1 MIPVSKLMQKK
12 TCVVI
17 LAALTIV
24 TFHQLVF
31 FNWTSDDAFISY
43 RYIENLISGKG
54 LVFNTG
60 EKVEG
65 YSNFLWITIL
75 FLLKFLGLS
84 PLWASK
90 IISYIASLLLVI
102 LAYRTAL
109 ATGLDN
115 FTSGLCSLTIS
126 FSTNIAYYSLSGLE
140 SVFYTFLLLTA
151 VFLNRIYEDKPVPKI
166 LIALYGVLLA
176 AAITRPEGIL
186 FLILSSIYHLLKKS
200 IAKKGV
206 ALKIILKI
214 QLLAFSVYCFFLIFR
229 YLYYGKI
236 LPNTFYAKPIGT
248 FVENGYNAFFSNF
261 FNAFLSG
268 SFLLVPL
275 LLLLSR
281 KKAMK
286 KYAFPLLFCGGQ
298 IIFMTYAGDWMA
310 FGRFFL
316 PILPIV
322 IILSASLNKEI
333 FSRKKNIHYNRLA
346 IFPSLIIFIFL
357 IAGNTYQT
365 YYALVHKNRYPYH
378 IMNSRSLI
386 DLGKKLKHDYT
397 KEKKLAVR
405 RIGAISYYSDL
416 EIIDILG
423 LTDNQIAHNIKTITT
438 IEIANEKNSSVVL
451 EKKPDIIILFASESI
466 FGGYIYE
473 KKQPRYRLYHIE
485 YLILNKAMKKGY
497 RIIQEKRFGSE
508 EIMIILAKEVYRLN
522 NKIKIN

>member
-1 MIPVSKLMQKK
+1 MQKK
-12 TCVVI
+12 TFAVI
-17 LAALTIV
+17 LAALAIV

-43 RYIENLISGKG
+43 RYVENLISGKG

-60 EKVEG
+60 ENVEG
-65 YSNFLWITIL
+65 YSNFLWVMIL
-75 FLLKFLGLS
+75 SFLKFLGIS

-102 LAYRTAL
+102 LVYRTAL

-115 FTSGLCSLTIS
+115 FTSGLCSLTVS
-126 FSTNIAYYSLSGLE
+126 FSTSIAYYSMSGLE

-151 VFLNRIYEDKPVPKI
+151 VYLNGTYEDKPVPKN
-166 LIALYGVLLA
+166 LMALYGVLLA
-176 AAITRPEGIL
+176 AALTRPEGIL

-206 ALKIILKI
+206 ALKIILKV
-214 QLLAFSVYCFFLIFR
+214 QLLAGSIYCLFLIFR
-229 YLYYGKI
+229 YFYYGKI

-248 FVENGYNAFFSNF
+248 FVENGNNAFFSNF
-261 FNAFLSG
+261 SNAFLSG

-275 LLLLSR
+275 LLFLTR
-281 KKAMK
+281 KKVIK
-286 KYAFPLLFCGGQ
+286 RYVFPLLFCGGQ
-298 IIFMTYAGDWMA
+298 IIFMIYAGDWMA

-322 IILSASLNKEI
+322 IILSASLNQEI
-333 FSRKKNIHYNRLA
+333 LSRKNNIHYNKSV
-346 IFPSLIIFIFL
+346 IFPSLIILILL

-365 YYALVHKNRYPYH
+365 YFVLVHKNRYPYH
-378 IMNSRSLI
+378 IMNSSSLI

-416 EIIDILG
+416 KIIDILG
-423 LTDNQIAHNIKTITT
+423 LTDNQIAHNIKTIKT
-438 IEIANEKNSSVVL
+438 IEIANEKNASVVL
-451 EKKPDIIILFASESI
+451 EKEPDIIILFASESI
-466 FGGYIYE
+466 FEGYSYE

-485 YLILNKAMKKGY
+485 YLILNKAIKKGY

-508 EIMIILAKEVYRLN
+508 EIMIILEKEV
-522 NKIKIN
+522 